1 MLVAGAAGPGG
12 VGARVGQAPRGS
24 GPWKEGPCGLCRC
37 HGKRTFPKGF
47 HHAGGTASALP
58 LRQWGFQEGYL
69 VSLPLLL
76 GGSWLDLGG
85 NKAKVWEGHTS
96 CAAPGT
102 PRLGFCSHCR
112 S

>member
-12 VGARVGQAPRGS
+12 VGVRVGQAPQGS

-58 LRQWGFQEGYL
+58 LRQWGFQEG
-69 VSLPLLL
+69 VPGESPFAFGRLLA
-76 GGSWLDLGG
+76 GSWWKQGKGVGRSHLLRRPGD
-85 NKAKVWEGHTS
+85 AKTGVLQ
-96 CAAPGT
+96 P
-102 PRLGFCSHCR
+102 L
-112 S
+112 